1 MLCANLEQYIERGTD
16 PKRISLSVE
25 DVLLTHDLAM
35 PLGLIVNE
43 LVANSLEHGLSES
56 TGTVS
61 VALRFDP
68 QEGMAAL
75 SIADDGQG
83 FPKNPREGLGLLLV
97 RAFAQQID
105 AALIQERRSEEH
117 TSELQSLM
125 RNSYAV

>member
-1 MLCANLEQYIERGTD
+1 
-16 PKRISLSVE
+16 
-25 DVLLTHDLAM
+25 M

-43 LVANSLEHGLSES
+43 LVANSLEHGLSER

-105 AALIQERRSEEH
+105 AALIQERPPQGTETVVRFRDRKR
-117 TSELQSLM
+117 TRL
-125 RNSYAV
+125 NSSH